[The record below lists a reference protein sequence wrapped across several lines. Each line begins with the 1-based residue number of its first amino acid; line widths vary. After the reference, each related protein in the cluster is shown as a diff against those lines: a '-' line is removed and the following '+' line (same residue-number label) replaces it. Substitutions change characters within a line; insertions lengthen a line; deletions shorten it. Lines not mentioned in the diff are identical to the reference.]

1 MPSIWKT
8 LDKIGFFSP
17 NKTGNYAVVSR
28 PLSRSMRITDSNVE
42 PALKGHIPY
51 AMLVLVYL
59 LQVLCLPICK
69 MGMKTSQ
76 RVVRIIDDAF
86 NENCLMESW
95 LLICVCAQ
103 LCLILCDP
111 MDYSLPGSSV
121 HGISQ
126 ARIPEWLAIPFSRGI
141 FPTQGSNHV
150 SCVSCTGRQIP
161 YHLATR
167 EATFTFLLPLKYT
180 GHLCLRA
187 FALASP
193 SAYSDL
199 LHISS
204 QLGPSSLPVCCSNIT
219 LLRSP
224 HPI

>member
-1 MPSIWKT
+1 M
-8 LDKIGFFSP
+8 
-17 NKTGNYAVVSR
+17 
-28 PLSRSMRITDSNVE
+28 
-42 PALKGHIPY
+42 
-51 AMLVLVYL
+51 
-59 LQVLCLPICK
+59 
-69 MGMKTSQ
+69 SQ
-76 RVVRIIDDAF
+76 RIVRIIDDAF
-86 NENCLMESW
+86 KENCLMESW
-95 LLICVCAQ
+95 LLMCVCARS
-103 LCLILCDP
+103 CLILSDP
-111 MDYSLPGSSV
+111 VDCSPPGSSV

-150 SCVSCTGRQIP
+150 SCTGRQIL

-167 EATFTFLLPLKYT
+167 EATLIFLLPLKRT

-187 FALASP
+187 FVLASP

-204 QLGPSSLPVCCSNIT
+204 QVGPSPPVCCSNIT

>member
-1 MPSIWKT
+1 M
-8 LDKIGFFSP
+8 
-17 NKTGNYAVVSR
+17 VSR

-42 PALKGHIPY
+42 PALKGQIPY
-51 AMLVLVYL
+51 AMPVLVYL

-86 NENCLMESW
+86 NENCLMECC
-95 LLICVCAQ
+95 LLMCVCP
-103 LCLILCDP
+103 ILCDP
-111 MDYSLPGSSV
+111 MDCSPPGSSV

-150 SCVSCTGRQIP
+150 SCVSCTGRQIL

-167 EATFTFLLPLKYT
+167 EAAFTFLLPLKYT

-193 SAYSDL
+193 SPIVIFSIY
-199 LHISS
+199 LHS
-204 QLGPSSLPVCCSNIT
+204 
-219 LLRSP
+219 
-224 HPI
+224 

>member
-1 MPSIWKT
+1 MEYSSAMPSIWKT

-28 PLSRSMRITDSNVE
+28 PLSRAMRITDSNVE

-95 LLICVCAQ
+95 LLRCVCAQ

-111 MDYSLPGSSV
+111 MDYIACQAPLSMGFPRQEYRSGLP
-121 HGISQ
+121 
-126 ARIPEWLAIPFSRGI
+126 
-141 FPTQGSNHV
+141 
-150 SCVSCTGRQIP
+150 
-161 YHLATR
+161 
-167 EATFTFLLPLKYT
+167 
-180 GHLCLRA
+180 
-187 FALASP
+187 SP
-193 SAYSDL
+193 SL
-199 LHISS
+199 GESS
-204 QLGPSSLPVCCSNIT
+204 QRRVQTMSPV
-219 LLRSP
+219 SP
-224 HPI
+224 ALVGRFLTT